1 MEEKISENEEANQ
14 KIEIYLAV
22 KKIISLGKPVT
33 MKGISNL
40 TDMST
45 SYMWK
50 QFALRGDLMKIIE
63 EVERQEEIRQGT
75 HRD

>member
-1 MEEKISENEEANQ
+1 MEEKISENDLANE
-14 KIEIYLAV
+14 KIEIYIAV
-22 KKIISLGKPVT
+22 KEIIAMGRPVT

-40 TDMST
+40 TEMST

-50 QFALRGDLMKIIE
+50 QYALKGDLMKIID
-63 EVERQEEIRQGT
+63 EVEKQEAIRQGT